1 MKRSISLLALA
12 AIIITSMGIATGASM
27 APKSASANLKAEH
40 GSKESGTATLSAVGA
55 KTKVVVSVSGEPAGA
70 SQPAHIHSGKC
81 NPDSALGG
89 VVYPLSNVVG
99 GKSTTWISAPLATVL
114 SKGTVINI
122 HKSKTEIAK
131 YVACG
136 TIK

>member
-27 APKSASANLKAEH
+27 APKSASAKLHAQH
-40 GSKESGTATLSAVGA
+40 GSKESGMATLSAVGA
-55 KTKVVVSVSGEPAGA
+55 KTKVVVSVTGEPAGA
-70 SQPAHIHSGKC
+70 SQPMHIHTGKC

-114 SKGTVINI
+114 SKGTAINI
-122 HKSKTEIAK
+122 HQSKANLGA

-136 TIK
+136 AIK